1 MLPRNTLLFLF
12 FLEEER
18 YSIHCSVRMSEG
30 ETSTSSSGSLISNR
44 LKVEECGFQGGCHW
58 AVLSYLRTLYP
69 LSSVRPIWLVA
80 SYPLTPVKVSVAQL
94 CPTVWDPMDC
104 SPLDSS
110 VHGIL
115 QARILEWVT
124 ISFSGGSSWPR
135 DWTWVSCIGG
145 RFFTVWV
152 TCNPG
157 GSDCKSPGRTPSCSL
172 IPTTRDSL
180 QSKPLG
186 SETKRRTL
194 RWDRVVY

>member
-1 MLPRNTLLFLF
+1 MWCFQEILGILF

-18 YSIHCSVRMSEG
+18 YSIHCSVRMSES
-30 ETSTSSSGSLISNR
+30 ETSTSSSESLISNR
-44 LKVEECGFQGGCHW
+44 LKVEECGFQEGCHW

-80 SYPLTPVKVSVAQL
+80 SYSLTPVKVSVAQL

-124 ISFSGGSSWPR
+124 ISFSRGVFLTQGLNLGFLHCR
-135 DWTWVSCIGG
+135 EILY
-145 RFFTVWV
+145 
-152 TCNPG
+152 
-157 GSDCKSPGRTPSCSL
+157 SL
-172 IPTTRDSL
+172 SHL
-180 QSKPLG
+180 
-186 SETKRRTL
+186 
-194 RWDRVVY
+194 